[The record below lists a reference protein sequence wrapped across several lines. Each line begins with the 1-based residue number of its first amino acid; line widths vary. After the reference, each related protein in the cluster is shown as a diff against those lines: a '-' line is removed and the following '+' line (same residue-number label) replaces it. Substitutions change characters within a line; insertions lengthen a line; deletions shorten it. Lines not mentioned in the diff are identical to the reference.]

1 MTRSYDMTNRD
12 RMAEETSE
20 RILEATE
27 LLLADLAPGALTL
40 QAIAEGA
47 GVTVRTVLRHFGSRD
62 GCIEAVHRRVGER
75 VTAQRGGVPPGRVDE
90 ALDALLAH
98 YEEDGRLVLNLL
110 AHESSDPAVGRAV
123 SVGRAYHRAWV
134 ERCFGPLLGD
144 APEASVV
151 DALVAATDL
160 YLWKLLRLDLGR
172 TGAEVR
178 DTIERLV
185 LGVLGG
191 PAGDRPAGDP
201 APISTGN
208 SEGP

>member
-1 MTRSYDMTNRD
+1 MTRSYDMTRRD
-12 RMAEETSE
+12 RLAEETGA

-27 LLLADLAPGALTL
+27 VLLAGLPPGALTL
-40 QAIAEGA
+40 HAIAEGA

-62 GCIEAVHRRVGER
+62 GCIEVVHRRVGER
-75 VTAQRGGVPPGRVDE
+75 IMGQRGAVPPGRVDA

-98 YEEDGRLVLNLL
+98 YEEEGRLVLNLL
-110 AHESSDPAVGRAV
+110 AHETSDPAAGRAV
-123 SVGRAYHRAWV
+123 REGRAYHRAWV

-144 APEASVV
+144 APGGSVI

-172 TGAEVR
+172 TRAEVR

-185 LGVLGG
+185 LGVVGG
-191 PAGDRPAGDP
+191 PAGRPTAADP
-201 APISTGN
+201 DSTSTGTT
-208 SEGP
+208 EGS

>member
-1 MTRSYDMTNRD
+1 MTRSYDMTRRD
-12 RMAEETSE
+12 RLAEETGE

-27 LLLADLAPGALTL
+27 VLLAGRPPGGLTL
-40 QAIAEGA
+40 HAIAEGA

-62 GCIEAVHRRVGER
+62 GCIEAVQRRVGER
-75 VTAQRGGVPPGRVDE
+75 IAAQRGAVPPGQVD
-90 ALDALLAH
+90 AAIDALLAH
-98 YEEDGRLVLNLL
+98 YEEEGRLVLNLL
-110 AHESSDPAVGRAV
+110 AHETSDPAAGRV
-123 SVGRAYHRAWV
+123 VREGRAYHRAWV

-144 APEASVV
+144 APGASVI

-178 DTIERLV
+178 DTIGLLV

-191 PAGDRPAGDP
+191 PAGYPPVPDP
-201 APISTGN
+201 DSTSTGTT
-208 SEGP
+208 EGS